1 MKVRDLMNTSPDLL
15 RVSDTFE
22 YLIRILNRVKYFG
35 GCAFQ

>member
-1 MKVRDLMNTSPDLL
+1 MKSKDIMHTTPDLF
-15 RVSDTFE
+15 RISDTFE